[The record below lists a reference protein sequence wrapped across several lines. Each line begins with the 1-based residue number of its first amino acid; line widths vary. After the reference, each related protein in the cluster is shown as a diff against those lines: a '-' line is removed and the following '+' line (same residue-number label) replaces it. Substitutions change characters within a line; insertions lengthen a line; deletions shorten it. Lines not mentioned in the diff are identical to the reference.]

1 MPFSG
6 IDVMLVIHWQA
17 FLLWMRG
24 AKFRAKTP
32 KRSNAMTI
40 VGPVAPAGLAEAET
54 ELRRRA

>member
-1 MPFSG
+1 
-6 IDVMLVIHWQA
+6 MLVIHWQA